1 MLPVLSKDEF
11 EKNINNP
18 VIETTNQVLNPSY
31 KFLKRLK
38 QILYIQNDID
48 IEEGEQKSLLN
59 LDADNYIITED
70 NYKKMVFLAYRIKA
84 NVPVIMMGETGCGKT
99 SLIIKLNQILNNGEK
114 LIKIIN
120 IYPGI
125 TDEEIYERM
134 KEINKEAKNSEYIHK
149 EKKQRKELWIFFD
162 EINTCLS
169 LSLLTEIFIN
179 KTFNGEKLEENI
191 RLIGACNP
199 YRRRR
204 IETEKCS
211 LIREDNKEE
220 ELVYKVE
227 QLP

>member
-1 MLPVLSKDEF
+1 MLPVLSKYEF
-11 EKNINNP
+11 DKDINNP

-125 TDEEIYERM
+125 TDEEICE
-134 KEINKEAKNSEYIHK
+134 
-149 EKKQRKELWIFFD
+149 
-162 EINTCLS
+162 
-169 LSLLTEIFIN
+169 
-179 KTFNGEKLEENI
+179 
-191 RLIGACNP
+191 
-199 YRRRR
+199 
-204 IETEKCS
+204 
-211 LIREDNKEE
+211 
-220 ELVYKVE
+220 
-227 QLP
+227 